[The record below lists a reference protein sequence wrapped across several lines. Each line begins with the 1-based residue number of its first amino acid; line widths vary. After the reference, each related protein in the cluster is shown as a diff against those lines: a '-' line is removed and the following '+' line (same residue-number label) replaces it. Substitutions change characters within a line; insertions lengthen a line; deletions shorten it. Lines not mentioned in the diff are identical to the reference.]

1 MPESIWETDQQK
13 VIAVT
18 DEEAAAIETG
28 DAQRYLALLA
38 DDALFMPPNSLAKQG
53 EELREWLCDF
63 VERYRVHYLRLTHDE
78 TVVEGSLAYHR
89 FTYGWNVTPREGGET
104 LTGHGK
110 GLHILRRQPD
120 GAWKIAREIWNA
132 IPAPENTL

>member
-1 MPESIWETDQQK
+1 MTDASSETDRQK

-28 DAQRYLALLA
+28 DVPRYFALLA
-38 DDALFMPPNSLAKQG
+38 EDALFMPPNSLAKQG
-53 EELREWLCDF
+53 EELREWLRDF
-63 VERYRVHYLRLTHDE
+63 VERFHIHYLRLTHDE
-78 TVVEGSLAYHR
+78 TAVEGSLAYHR
-89 FTYGWNVTPREGGET
+89 FTYGWTVTPKAGGET

-132 IPAPENTL
+132 IPAPENIP

>member
-1 MPESIWETDQQK
+1 MPESISETDQQK
-13 VIAVT
+13 VIAVA

-28 DAQRYLALLA
+28 DARRYLALLA

-53 EELREWLCDF
+53 EELREWLRDF
-63 VERYRVHYLRLTHDE
+63 VERFRVQYLRFTHDE

-89 FTYGWNVTPREGGET
+89 FIYGWIVTPKAGGET

-120 GAWKIAREIWNA
+120 GGWKIAREIWNT
-132 IPAPENTL
+132 IPAPENIP